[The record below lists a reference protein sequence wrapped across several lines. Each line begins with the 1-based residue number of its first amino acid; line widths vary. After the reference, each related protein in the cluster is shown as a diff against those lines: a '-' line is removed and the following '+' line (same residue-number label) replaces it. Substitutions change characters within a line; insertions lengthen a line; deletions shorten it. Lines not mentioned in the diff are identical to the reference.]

1 MPVPFLFNFDQ
12 STAADILGAMI
23 TPAVLIS
30 ASGTLTLSTTNRLGR
45 VVDRIR
51 ELQEVAEGMTPDAT
65 DPESLEKRALITDQ
79 LGWLTIRLQML
90 QTAVTGLFVAIGL
103 LVGTSI
109 AIGLSAS
116 AKWTLMW
123 VPVAIGLCGASSLF
137 LATVRLVREARLAVR
152 STLVEVE
159 YVKRVIARRTG
170 LTDLPA
176 AKEDLAGLLPGSR
189 LLRKLL
195 RPEPP
200 NPPDGGVS

>member
-1 MPVPFLFNFDQ
+1 MFNFTEA
-12 STAADILGAMI
+12 TAADILGAMI

-51 ELQEVAEGMTPDAT
+51 DLQAVAEGMTPDAT
-65 DPESLEKRALITDQ
+65 DEETAEKRALITDQ
-79 LGWLTIRLQML
+79 LGWLTIRIRLLQKAL
-90 QTAVTGLFVAIGL
+90 TGLFVAISL

-116 AKWTLMW
+116 SKWTLMW
-123 VPVAIGLCGASSLF
+123 VPVVIGLCGAGSLF
-137 LATVRLVREARLAVR
+137 LAALLLIREARIAVR

-170 LTDLPA
+170 LSDLPA
-176 AKEDLAGLLPGSR
+176 AKEDLAGLLPGRR

-195 RPEPP
+195 KPNRPGEPP
-200 NPPDGGVS
+200 PG